1 MSYFSGVCHIW
12 LLIILR
18 KDSGTGRMQD
28 TCKPGNNITL
38 KPYRIYSILVPSL
51 VFILMIEGVM
61 IFMKIPVAGIGS
73 ALSLKKTI

>member
-1 MSYFSGVCHIW
+1 
-12 LLIILR
+12 
-18 KDSGTGRMQD
+18 MQD